1 MQRHNKGLKISINIL
16 CATLAHILSSSPTG
30 FVLDE
35 MSRRNSVQSGLLFF
49 FLAECR
55 FYGVCWLCNMAD
67 FFPNVTPVAL
77 SFCPLPASILQS
89 ASLWVETPSSGRQ
102 TSPPLRW
109 RWPDCSLHPVE
120 NTHYKLNMLKL
131 ASIDLIHSS
140 LHQGCNQ
147 LLLSPSLRI
156 VVTINRLCFGV

>member
-1 MQRHNKGLKISINIL
+1 MQHLHTYCGAVPLGLCWLRWVGGTVFS
-16 CATLAHILSSSPTG
+16 
-30 FVLDE
+30 LDCY
-35 MSRRNSVQSGLLFF
+35 FF

-89 ASLWVETPSSGRQ
+89 ASLWVETPSSGRR

-131 ASIDLIHSS
+131 ASIDLVHSS

-156 VVTINRLCFGV
+156 VVMINRLCFGV